1 MPRSTGW
8 PTSEETSIAQEV
20 AKVAPASASV
30 VKAFNTIFRHVLE
43 KGRPD
48 VFIAGDNAQAKAGV
62 EAFIESLGLR
72 PLDVGGLKMAHW
84 LEGVGVVTMGLAGH
98 GVGHWDFALGVNEF
112 HRLSRTAPGPS
123 RRRTGAPCALTM
135 ADGSPRG
142 LANARYQCW
151 RTIVCPEK
159 ILAMKCATES
169 CAVLR
174 SSGEEKK
181 AMTAPTP
188 PTSTLVR
195 PFTVS
200 ISDSEIDDVKQRLA
214 RTRWPDPET
223 VGDWSQGVRVE
234 NARSLVDYWERGYDW
249 RRFESE
255 LNRFPQFLTEID
267 GLDIHF
273 IHVRSK
279 NPNAMPL
286 ILTHGWPG
294 SIVEFLKLIG
304 PLTDPVSFGGDAADS
319 FDVVVPSLPGF
330 GFSQKP
336 TETGWTVSRIASA
349 WVELMKRLGYTRWAA
364 QGGDWGAVVTTAL
377 GAMQPEGL
385 LGIHLNT
392 QYAFPAQIPDTLSPE
407 QRYAV
412 ETLALYTGDLGG
424 SNHLQGT
431 KPETVGFALADSPAG
446 QAAWI
451 YDKFQ
456 SKTDNH
462 GLAEDALSMDDM
474 LDAIS
479 LYWFTNSAAS
489 SGRIYWENKSGT
501 FAGPKLTL
509 PVAVTVFPRDIPRLP
524 RSWIEDTYSNLI
536 HYGEADKGG
545 HFAALEQP
553 EILVS
558 EIRTGLRTLRS

>member
-1 MPRSTGW
+1 MP
-8 PTSEETSIAQEV
+8 
-20 AKVAPASASV
+20 
-30 VKAFNTIFRHVLE
+30 
-43 KGRPD
+43 
-48 VFIAGDNAQAKAGV
+48 
-62 EAFIESLGLR
+62 
-72 PLDVGGLKMAHW
+72 
-84 LEGVGVVTMGLAGH
+84 
-98 GVGHWDFALGVNEF
+98 
-112 HRLSRTAPGPS
+112 
-123 RRRTGAPCALTM
+123 
-135 ADGSPRG
+135 
-142 LANARYQCW
+142 
-151 RTIVCPEK
+151 
-159 ILAMKCATES
+159 
-169 CAVLR
+169 
-174 SSGEEKK
+174 
-181 AMTAPTP
+181 APT
-188 PTSTLVR
+188 TSALVR

-200 ISDSEIDDVKQRLA
+200 IPDAEIDDLKQRLA

-223 VGDWSQGVRVE
+223 VDDWSQGARVD
-234 NARSLVDYWERGYDW
+234 NVRSLVEYWERGYDW
-249 RRFESE
+249 RRFESD
-255 LNRFPQFLTEID
+255 LNRLPQFLTEID

-279 NPNAMPL
+279 NPDAMPL

-294 SIVEFLKLIG
+294 SIVEFLKLVG
-304 PLTDPVSFGGDAADS
+304 PLTDPASFGGDAADS

-336 TETGWTVSRIASA
+336 EEAGWNVARIASA

-407 QRYAV
+407 QRHAV
-412 ETLALYTGDLGG
+412 ETLTLYTDGLGG
-424 SNHLQGT
+424 SNHLQRT

-451 YDKFQ
+451 YEKFQ
-456 SKTDNH
+456 SKTDNQ
-462 GLAEDALSMDDM
+462 GLAEDTLSMDDM

-489 SGRIYWENKSGT
+489 SGRIYWENSSGT
-501 FAGPKLTL
+501 LAGPKLAL
-509 PVAVTVFPRDIPRLP
+509 PVAVTVFPKDIPLLP

-558 EIRTGLRTLRS
+558 EIRAGLRTLRS

>member
-1 MPRSTGW
+1 
-8 PTSEETSIAQEV
+8 
-20 AKVAPASASV
+20 
-30 VKAFNTIFRHVLE
+30 
-43 KGRPD
+43 
-48 VFIAGDNAQAKAGV
+48 
-62 EAFIESLGLR
+62 
-72 PLDVGGLKMAHW
+72 
-84 LEGVGVVTMGLAGH
+84 
-98 GVGHWDFALGVNEF
+98 
-112 HRLSRTAPGPS
+112 
-123 RRRTGAPCALTM
+123 
-135 ADGSPRG
+135 
-142 LANARYQCW
+142 
-151 RTIVCPEK
+151 
-159 ILAMKCATES
+159 
-169 CAVLR
+169 
-174 SSGEEKK
+174 
-181 AMTAPTP
+181 MTAPTSP
-188 PTSTLVR
+188 ASSRVR

-200 ISDSEIDDVKQRLA
+200 IPESEIDDLKRRLA
-214 RTRWPDPET
+214 GTRWPDPET

-234 NARSLVDYWERGYDW
+234 NARSLVEHWGRGYDW

-255 LNRFPQFLTEID
+255 LNRHPQFLTEID

-279 NPNAMPL
+279 NPGAMPL

-304 PLTDPVSFGGDAADS
+304 PLTDPVAYGGDAADS
-319 FDVVVPSLPGF
+319 FDVVIPSLPGF

-364 QGGDWGAVVTTAL
+364 QGGDWGAVVTTEL
-377 GAMQPEGL
+377 GAMRPEGL

-392 QYAFPAQIPDTLSPE
+392 QYAFPALIPETLTPE
-407 QRYAV
+407 QRHAV
-412 ETLALYTGDLGG
+412 ETLGLYTGVLGG

-431 KPETVGFALADSPAG
+431 KPETVGIALADSPAG

-451 YDKFQ
+451 YEKFQ
-456 SKTDNH
+456 SKTDNN
-462 GLAEDALSMDDM
+462 GLAEDVLGIDDI

-489 SGRIYWENKSGT
+489 SGRIYWENRSLT

-509 PVAVTVFPRDIPRLP
+509 PVAVTVFPKDIPRLP

-553 EILVS
+553 GILVD
-558 EIRTGLRTLRS
+558 EIRAGLRTLRS